1 MLRCKTLSLDDDERE
16 RERFSYQKRK
26 DTKSERG
33 EDYWDPHLER
43 QERRMKEQGMHL
55 NYDVEKMKLQSDNKF
70 ELILEIAEEA
80 NDFLLNNPDESILKR
95 PVLKVISDRVNESGT
110 RDVADA
116 YLDATFEFLE
126 DLGQFNLH

>member
-1 MLRCKTLSLDDDERE
+1 
-16 RERFSYQKRK
+16 
-26 DTKSERG
+26 
-33 EDYWDPHLER
+33 
-43 QERRMKEQGMHL
+43 
-55 NYDVEKMKLQSDNKF
+55 MKLQSDNKF

-80 NDFLLNNPDESILKR
+80 NDFLLNNPDESIVKR

-126 DLGQFNLH
+126 DLGRFNLH